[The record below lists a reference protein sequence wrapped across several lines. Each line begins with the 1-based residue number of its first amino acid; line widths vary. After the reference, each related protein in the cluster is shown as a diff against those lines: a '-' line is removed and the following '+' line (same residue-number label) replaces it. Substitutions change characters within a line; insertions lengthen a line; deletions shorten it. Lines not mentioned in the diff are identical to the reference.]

1 MTVPALEDP
10 SWRDHFVQAHL
21 KNLKG
26 IEFYFGKFCILN
38 ILYEISWNP
47 PGTQDPNVDWRGP
60 EIRIDRK
67 TGVGIEE
74 PVAEVGLAVRGLVE
88 ALPCNVP
95 QSAEKAFLF
104 FYFS

>member
-26 IEFYFGKFCILN
+26 IEFYFGKFFMLSV
-38 ILYEISWNP
+38 SWEKGRNP
-47 PGTQDPNVDWRGP
+47 TGTQVQDVEWGSP

-88 ALPCNVP
+88 ALPCDVP